1 MRRMISRIRQ
11 SVHHPKILHWCGPHP
26 AQLYFVGARVV
37 VELGFDVVVVAD
49 SLPSV
54 GTTTTDDLVVVFV
67 VVAAVDVVFAALVLV
82 VVDVVADSAV
92 VDVDV
97 QVIITLQ

>member
-1 MRRMISRIRQ
+1 M
-11 SVHHPKILHWCGPHP
+11 
-26 AQLYFVGARVV
+26 
-37 VELGFDVVVVAD
+37 VVVAD

-82 VVDVVADSAV
+82 VVDVVADSLLKIMSTVNQYEACEGT
-92 VDVDV
+92 
-97 QVIITLQ
+97 IY